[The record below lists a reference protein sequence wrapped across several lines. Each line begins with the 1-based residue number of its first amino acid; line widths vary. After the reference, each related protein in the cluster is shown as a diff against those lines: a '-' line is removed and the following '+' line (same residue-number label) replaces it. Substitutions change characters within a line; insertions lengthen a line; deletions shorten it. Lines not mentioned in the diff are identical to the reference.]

1 MEYSYPFSLEWSS
14 QEIVDVIAFFQAI
27 EKAYEKGVK
36 REEVLEAY
44 RRFKEIVPAMSEEK
58 TYCREFEQE
67 SGYIAY
73 SIVKKAK
80 EAPAKAIIKGE
91 TKGKKRK

>member
-27 EKAYEKGVK
+27 EKAYETGVK
-36 REEVLEAY
+36 REIVLATH

-58 TYCREFEQE
+58 TYCR
-67 SGYIAY
+67 
-73 SIVKKAK
+73 
-80 EAPAKAIIKGE
+80 
-91 TKGKKRK
+91 